1 MKVQIGFDLAP
12 NGVGDWF
19 TLDDAVK
26 GELDNTT
33 YVLSGEVLVDVTDRA
48 RSVSVSRGRSRTLEK
63 VTAGVASVVLDNRDR
78 YLDPLNS
85 SSPYYGS
92 IVPRKQVKI
101 SVDDQYLFVGNIED
115 YSFDYQLSGDAT
127 TTAQAIDGFSLIANI
142 ALAAGTAT
150 AQAPGARIS
159 AILTELGWPDTARA
173 LSTGSVTL
181 DADEIKDDTDA
192 LAYLQKVEIS
202 EPGAFFIS
210 RSGVAT
216 FRDRADLQNVSNVIT
231 FGTAGIPFVEYQA
244 ASVTDELLNSVSVTY
259 YGGTAVAGTAVAS
272 DATSQAAYGMFKRN
286 VDTLLA
292 SVGDAQTLADYLIAQ
307 GKDPKYRVDSITVL
321 LDDLTTAQR
330 ADVLALDVG
339 SVALVSFT
347 PNGVGAAISQYVTV
361 DKVAHQATPAQH
373 AVTFTLSQT
382 EAALIL
388 DDAVF
393 GRLDFNTLGF

>member
-1 MKVQIGFDLAP
+1 MKVEIGFDLAP

-101 SVDDQYLFVGNIED
+101 SVDDEYLFVGNIED
-115 YSFDYQLSGDAT
+115 YAFGYELSGDAT
-127 TTAQAIDGFSLIANI
+127 TTAQAIDGFSLIANTV
-142 ALAAGTAT
+142 LAASTAT
-150 AQAPGARIS
+150 AQSPGARIG
-159 AILTELGWPDTARA
+159 AILDDLAWPTTTRD

-181 DADEIKDDTDA
+181 DADEIADGTDA

-216 FRDRADLQNVSNVIT
+216 FRDRADLQDVSNVVT
-231 FGTAGIPFVEYQA
+231 FGTAGIPFVGYQA
-244 ASVTDELLNSVSVTY
+244 ASVTDELLNSVAVTY

-272 DATSQAAYGMFKRN
+272 DATSQAAYGMFDRS

-292 SVGDAQTLADYLIAQ
+292 SVGDAQVLADYLIAQ
-307 GKDPKYRVDSITVL
+307 GKDPKYRVDQITVL

-330 ADVLALDVG
+330 AQVLGLDIG
-339 SVALVSFT
+339 SVALVDWT
-347 PNGVGAAISQYVTV
+347 PNGTGVAISQYVTV
-361 DKVAHQATPAQH
+361 DKVSHQATPAQH

-388 DDAVF
+388 DDPVF
-393 GRLDFNTLGF
+393 GRLDYNTLGF